1 MNPLIPAPVPIPLP
15 APVWLLQSLSVFT
28 FILHLLLMN
37 CLVGG
42 VVLLCLSA
50 YRGRHD
56 PQHRELVRRIAP
68 VMPSVVSFTIT
79 FGVAPLLFLQL
90 VYGQFFYTSSVLMA
104 WGWLSVLFFLL
115 IGYYGIYWFSFH
127 QDELGSRQF
136 WVILVTAA
144 MFLAVMVLFSRN
156 LSFLEHP
163 QDFYAR
169 FLARGAGGFL
179 APPNPATWARLMHVF
194 VSALGVA
201 GLGLALLSGA
211 WRRESADLAA
221 WARRYGL
228 RWFRTWIGVE
238 LLVGIW
244 LLWRL
249 PVAIRAQFLGAD
261 RLSTGILLLAVVM
274 VVLAMWAAPKSLTVG
289 AVALAGTLSLMAV
302 IRQLVRVAYLR
313 PYFDPHTLPVQGQWV
328 VFAIFAILLVAGLAT
343 MGWML
348 YQLFRRAPAAG
359 PSAP

>member
-1 MNPLIPAPVPIPLP
+1 MNPLIPAPVPVPLP
-15 APVWLLQSLSVFT
+15 APVWLLQGLSVFT

-50 YRGRHD
+50 YRGQHD
-56 PQHRELVRRIAP
+56 LQHRELVRHVAP
-68 VMPSVVSFTIT
+68 VMPTVVSFTIT

-90 VYGQFFYTSSVLMA
+90 IYGQFFYTSSVLMA

-115 IGYYGIYWFSFH
+115 IGYYGIYWCSFH
-127 QDELGSRQF
+127 QDEFGSRQL
-136 WVILVTAA
+136 WVILVTAV

-156 LSFLEHP
+156 MNFLLHP

-179 APPNPATWARLMHVF
+179 APSNPATWPLLMHVF
-194 VSALGVA
+194 VSALGVS
-201 GLGLALLSGA
+201 GLGLALLAGA
-211 WRRESADLAA
+211 WRRESPDLAA

-228 RWFRTWIGVE
+228 RWFRTWISVE

-249 PVAIRAQFLGAD
+249 PVEIRTQFLVAD
-261 RLSTGILLLAVVM
+261 RLLTGLLLLAVVL
-274 VVLAMWAAPKSLTVG
+274 VLLAMWAAHKSLAVG
-289 AVALAGTLSLMAV
+289 AVALVGTLSLMAV
-302 IRQLVRVAYLR
+302 IRQQVRVATLR
-313 PYFDPHTLPVQGQWV
+313 PYFDPHALPVQGQWV

-343 MGWML
+343 LAWML
-348 YQLFRRAPAAG
+348 YQLFCRAPVTG
-359 PSAP
+359 S